1 MSTSEL
7 INVNFDSELKKAG
20 IGRTTLKPGDILRV
34 RVLEIVSDQRVRA
47 DFGKF
52 RANAE
57 ITFPVNRGQE
67 LMVKVVETGHQL
79 RFSVMQPGTPSG
91 NIANSF
97 FDSLKFLSDEQ
108 FQQIRSEFQQV
119 YDQISGSKDSQNLP
133 QSIFRAFTQIQGH
146 FSTLMIQDN
155 ISRLASELKNYIEH
169 SGIFFESKIKDA
181 LASLIEGS
189 QQLALKNI
197 KQLPDIEKI
206 FIKDLKPNL
215 LLLRD
220 FLESRLESRAA
231 LADSEKIQNP
241 AKIKTAVDS
250 LLTEI
255 ENQQK
260 LVVKKQIQP
269 DPFQVL
275 TFLLPLK
282 EKDQSAKIKF
292 YYPKKQ
298 KDAAKNEFKISLLLN
313 MDRMGEIRTDLLQRD
328 KELNITFFVKDE
340 SNKNTLENNYAE
352 IKSALNRLFE
362 YTVLRTV
369 ISTKKIDA
377 FQREDWILSEDKR
390 VDVRI

>member
-1 MSTSEL
+1 MKTTAL

-20 IGRTTLKPGDILRV
+20 IGRTTLKPGDVLRV
-34 RVLEIVSDQRVRA
+34 RVLEIVGDQRVRA

-67 LMVKVVETGHQL
+67 LMVKVVEIGQQL
-79 RFSVMQPGTPSG
+79 RFSVIQPGPSSG
-91 NIANSF
+91 NIADSF
-97 FDSLKFLSDEQ
+97 FDSLKFLSNEQ

-119 YDQISGSKDSQNLP
+119 YDQISGFKDSQILP
-133 QSIFRAFTQIQGH
+133 QSVVRAFTQIQGH

-155 ISRLASELKNYIEH
+155 ISRLASELKNYIDH

-181 LASLIEGS
+181 LASLIEDS

-197 KQLPDIEKI
+197 KQSPDIKEI
-206 FIKDLKPNL
+206 FVKDLKPNL

-220 FLESRLESRAA
+220 FLESRFESRTA
-231 LADSEKIQNP
+231 LAGSEKLQNP
-241 AKIKTAVDS
+241 AQIKSAVDS

-255 ENQQK
+255 ESQQK

-282 EKDQSAKIKF
+282 EKNQNAKIKF

-298 KDAAKNEFKISLLLN
+298 KDEAKNEFRISLLLN
-313 MDRMGEIRTDLLQRD
+313 MDRMGEIRTDLIQRD

-340 SNKNTLENNYAE
+340 RNKNTLENNYAE
-352 IKSALNRLFE
+352 IRSVLDHLFE
-362 YTVLRTV
+362 YIVLRTV
-369 ISTKKIDA
+369 IYTKKIDD
-377 FQREDWILSEDKR
+377 FQREDWVLSEDRR